1 MALAL
6 ILVAALLIMLAL
18 VAWQHAQ
25 RTGPREVTFGIENAV
40 TFITTRLD
48 PETASRVGAD
58 GVRRIMEWEIF
69 YLQGLAQD
77 DRRHPVET
85 VAGDYPPAVE
95 FIRGEIAR
103 VHGRNYSAADIGSV
117 LGLGVAYLQSIGAI
131 GDEAGGLG
139 Q

>member
-1 MALAL
+1 MALAVTL
-6 ILVAALLIMLAL
+6 IAVLLIMLAL
-18 VAWQHAQ
+18 VIWQHAQ
-25 RTGPREVTFGIENAV
+25 RTGPREVTFGLENAV
-40 TFITTRLD
+40 SFITTRLD
-48 PETASRVGAD
+48 PETAARLGED
-58 GVRRIMEWEIF
+58 GVISIMEWEVF

-95 FIRGEIAR
+95 YIRGEIAR
-103 VHGRNYSAADIGSV
+103 VHGRNYSADDIGSV

-131 GDEAGGLG
+131 GDQAGGLG